1 MRFFGSLAAAGLL
14 ALAACTTAT
23 SEDANDPTID
33 SASDLS
39 AVDFDTASSKLG
51 ALPYLPWKYTTD
63 GCYAR
68 ALYYSMLLA
77 EAGIPTKH
85 VYVNARPGTAL
96 YGIWGWHVA
105 PIATKDGEDQLY
117 VFDPALF
124 PTRVPTVREWVAIQG
139 YDDPT
144 ASNYPRLSVD
154 EGTSYAQSTGRTPLP
169 NVINP
174 SASQFGEGTFTEL
187 PQFTVGSI
195 NMACDVMHN
204 YIEREPGAT
213 VASKFNK
220 HKGLADATVR
230 LANGLTAK
238 GKLSGTV
245 AQISSRCTVPAQLD
259 TSTCGADSAT
269 VKPSR
274 PACCVASAH
283 WCWSD
288 KANGG
293 AGDCLSEGTVEDGSV
308 CTAAQWVPQAPAN
321 QE

>member
-1 MRFFGSLAAAGLL
+1 MRVFASLAAAGLL
-14 ALAACTTAT
+14 ALAACTTSTEESA
-23 SEDANDPTID
+23 DPVVD

-39 AVDFDTASSKLG
+39 ATDFDLAASKLG

-85 VYVNARPGTAL
+85 VYVNMKPGTQPL

-105 PIATKDGEDQLY
+105 PIATKNGENQLY

-124 PTRVPTVREWVAIQG
+124 PDRVPTVREWVAIQG
-139 YDDPT
+139 YNDPT
-144 ASNYPRLSVD
+144 SASYPKLSID
-154 EGTSYAQSTGRTPLP
+154 DGTSYAQNTGRTPLP
-169 NVINP
+169 NAINP
-174 SASQFGEGTFTEL
+174 SAEQFGEGTFTEL

-204 YIEREPGAT
+204 YIEREPGSTA
-213 VASKFNK
+213 ASKFNK

-230 LANGLTAK
+230 LSQGLALK
-238 GKLSGTV
+238 DKLSGTV
-245 AQISSRCTVPAQLD
+245 AQISPRCTVPAQLD
-259 TSTCGADSAT
+259 TSTCTADSAT

-288 KANGG
+288 KANAG
-293 AGDCLSEGTVEDGSV
+293 AGDCLAEGTVEDGSV
-308 CTAAQWVPQAPAN
+308 CTAAQWVPQAPATP
-321 QE
+321 